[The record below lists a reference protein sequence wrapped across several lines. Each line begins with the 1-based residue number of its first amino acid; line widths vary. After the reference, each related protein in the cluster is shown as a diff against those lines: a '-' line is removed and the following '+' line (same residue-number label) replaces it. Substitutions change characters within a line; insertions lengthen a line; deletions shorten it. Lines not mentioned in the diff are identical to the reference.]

1 MRITD
6 ENGLPETRYFP
17 VIAIDD
23 SCHQKVALFPA
34 MSADQFKSSGK
45 PYLEEVM
52 PHIYHLHGHT
62 KSPVR
67 AVANRWNTT
76 THPIMR
82 PCIFAATVCKED
94 KIMNNHINNK
104 YVATGISSYN
114 DSFWKAMRG
123 SDKAYGDLIDGK
135 HSLTNTY
142 LLPES
147 TATKYSATL
156 KENDLFRRIGTVMN
170 ATKSDSKIW
179 LSDNDDFPAWVSEHG
194 TIPTTAESFPK
205 KDVAA
210 HKLAII
216 TSIETDF
223 ISDLG
228 FDLERYLVV
237 QFAKRFGKA
246 EEAAF
251 INGTD
256 VNMPRG
262 ILHDTEGA
270 EIGVEAAGDISFD
283 DVLAL
288 YFSVFKPY
296 RANGAWLM
304 NDETALKLK
313 TLKDQNGQYL
323 WNQNSDTI
331 LGKPVHIS
339 EYMPSDGKPIA
350 FGDFSYYTIVDR
362 MPLTVRTLFEKFALE
377 QKIGYVGVEHLDG
390 FLLRPEAVKVMKVTS

>member
-1 MRITD
+1 
-6 ENGLPETRYFP
+6 
-17 VIAIDD
+17 
-23 SCHQKVALFPA
+23 
-34 MSADQFKSSGK
+34 
-45 PYLEEVM
+45 
-52 PHIYHLHGHT
+52 
-62 KSPVR
+62 
-67 AVANRWNTT
+67 
-76 THPIMR
+76 
-82 PCIFAATVCKED
+82 
-94 KIMNNHINNK
+94 MNHHINNK

-147 TATKYSATL
+147 TATKYNAAL
-156 KENDLFRRIGTVMN
+156 NEYDLFRRIGTVMN

-339 EYMPSDGKPIA
+339 EYMPSDVKPIA
-350 FGDFSYYTIVDR
+350 FGDFSYYT
-362 MPLTVRTLFEKFALE
+362 MPSSF
-377 QKIGYVGVEHLDG
+377 
-390 FLLRPEAVKVMKVTS
+390 